1 MEYHSL
7 CPRQAAISSVWVENC
22 LNWSVNKRRVR
33 LSSSVAPL
41 FLAWK
46 RGGGHLELKTG
57 HPFGPHAWFWVPR
70 DGAPRLCMRSQGPG
84 RTEVIVW
91 RRVLGS
97 CLIAAGLRW
106 LATCLFL
113 LLSPRG
119 LLYLSW
125 PSRTLSTGEEPWRDG
140 WTSSTLVVCYWLDS
154 PWTIFIPGKLASVS
168 MCDRERGRERA
179 CKPFILSYVTG
190 SYKYSI
196 EIKWVRWWTS
206 FQLWIWWIAAAQRL
220 FGFTWVLSKLDKSTL
235 KSMTPL
241 KYSEGCVQMAPLSLV
256 SPKKE
261 RKKYKIQIV
270 ADSRKHLPPPQASA
284 SDSKFKST
292 DRKLLEIFFL

>member
-7 CPRQAAISSVWVENC
+7 SPLQAAISSVWVENC
-22 LNWSVNKRRVR
+22 FNWNVNKRRVR

-57 HPFGPHAWFWVPR
+57 HPFGPRAWFWVPR
-70 DGAPRLCMRSQGPG
+70 DGAPCLCMGSQGPG

-91 RRVLGS
+91 MRVLGS

-125 PSRTLSTGEEPWRDG
+125 PSRTLKHRRRTMEG
-140 WTSSTLVVCYWLDS
+140 WVDFINFSCLLLVGFPMDNIHTW
-154 PWTIFIPGKLASVS
+154 K
-168 MCDRERGRERA
+168 
-179 CKPFILSYVTG
+179 
-190 SYKYSI
+190 
-196 EIKWVRWWTS
+196 TS
-206 FQLWIWWIAAAQRL
+206 F
-220 FGFTWVLSKLDKSTL
+220 S
-235 KSMTPL
+235 
-241 KYSEGCVQMAPLSLV
+241 
-256 SPKKE
+256 
-261 RKKYKIQIV
+261 
-270 ADSRKHLPPPQASA
+270 
-284 SDSKFKST
+284 
-292 DRKLLEIFFL
+292 